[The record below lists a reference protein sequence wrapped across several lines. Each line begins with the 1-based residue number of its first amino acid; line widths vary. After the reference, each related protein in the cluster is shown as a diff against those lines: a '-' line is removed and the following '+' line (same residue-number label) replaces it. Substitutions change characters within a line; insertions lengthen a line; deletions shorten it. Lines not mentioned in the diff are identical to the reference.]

1 MIVPVARCSRRTN
14 HSQKI
19 AGHRGQDNYYRHRS
33 SLGPSKS
40 GTNLSLVSQAV
51 GEVKLE
57 AEEKEKEQQR
67 EVEKLKLEAEEKEKE
82 QQREV
87 EKRKMEAEEKEKEFE
102 RQRELEKLRL
112 EAEEKEKERQEREAE
127 RRHQREMRQLGLVRE
142 DRTETERVRA
152 KAPKLPPF
160 VDGKD
165 QVDAYLQRFERFATA
180 NAWDPDT
187 WASSLCALLT
197 GRALEVFS
205 RLDNTEAQDYKS
217 VKEALMKRYN
227 LTEEGFRAKFRQS
240 KPEEGESAGQFL
252 VRINSYLERWVELSD
267 ATKHYEDLR
276 DMFVREQF
284 METCSPDLAVHLRER
299 APKDLKE
306 MAQMAENFLM
316 AHKRELSAR
325 GESTVRENPRYLPT
339 GRRCFVCDSPEHLV
353 KDCPRNRSEASTSP
367 KSFYVGR
374 KTPSSAFEVK
384 GRVEGRQVPLLLDTG
399 STQTLIHADLV
410 DPEKVKP
417 SRRGK
422 ITCIHGDEKGY
433 PDAEV
438 EIDVGSKVYRVTAKV
453 APNLPRPA
461 IIGRDIPNLARLILR
476 YASGKLESSVT
487 REVGTIGNWRKTSND
502 NGPELGRYGNKGKYG
517 RGRRDGRGPAAD
529 FAERPKLRLAPRT
542 KPGVSNPHQA
552 SANSQRSIFGDA
564 KPVDTAARER
574 EIEERLSRQKV
585 GGKET
590 ASSRERLTRRCGRA
604 VVG

>member
-1 MIVPVARCSRRTN
+1 MDKYIE
-14 HSQKI
+14 
-19 AGHRGQDNYYRHRS
+19 AGEK
-33 SLGPSKS
+33 LGLAGEDLLKF
-40 GTNLSLVSQAV
+40 VQQQQAV
-51 GEVKLE
+51 EREDRAKERELEKLKVE
-57 AEEKEKEQQR
+57 AEEREKERQR
-67 EVEKLKLEAEEKEKE
+67 EAEKLKLEAEEKEKE
-82 QQREV
+82 RQREV
-87 EKRKMEAEEKEKEFE
+87 EKRRF
-102 RQRELEKLRL
+102 

-127 RRHQREMRQLGLVRE
+127 RRHQREMIQLGLVRE
-142 DRTETERVRA
+142 DRTGTERVRA

-165 QVDAYLQRFERFATA
+165 EVDAYLQRFERFATA
-180 NAWDPDT
+180 NAWEPDT

-205 RLDNTEAQDYKS
+205 RLDNTEAQDYKCI
-217 VKEALMKRYN
+217 KEALMKRYN

-240 KPEEGESAGQFL
+240 KPEASESPGQFL

-306 MAQMAENFLM
+306 LAQMAENFLM

-325 GESTVRENPRYLPT
+325 GESAVREKPQYLPT
-339 GRRCFVCDSPEHLV
+339 GRRCFVCDSLEHLV
-353 KDCPRNRSEASTSP
+353 KDCPHNRSEASTSP

-374 KTPSSAFEVK
+374 NTPSSAFEVK

-410 DPEKVKP
+410 NPGKVKP

-438 EIDVGSKVYRVTAKV
+438 EIDIGSKVYRLTAKV

-461 IIGRDIPNLARLILR
+461 IIGRDIPNLARMIQL
-476 YASGKLESSVT
+476 YASGELESSVR
-487 REVGTIGNWRKTSND
+487 REVGTAGNWRKTSND
-502 NGPELGRYGNKGKYG
+502 NGPELGRYGNKGNYG
-517 RGRRDGRGPAAD
+517 RGRRDGRGPAAY
-529 FAERPKLRLAPRT
+529 FAERPKLRLAPCT
-542 KPGVSNPHQA
+542 KPVVSNPHQA

-574 EIEERLSRQKV
+574 EIEEKLSRQKV
-585 GGKET
+585 RGKET
-590 ASSRERLTRRCGRA
+590 A
-604 VVG
+604 